1 MRTKAI
7 SIRLD
12 KGLADE
18 IAAIARV
25 SDVSVSEAIR
35 EAISEHIAERR
46 INPEFQ
52 KRLKDRVEADR
63 QMFEQLAG

>member
-1 MRTKAI
+1 MPTKAI

-46 INPEFQ
+46 TNPEFQ

-63 QMFEQLAG
+63 QMFEHLAG